1 MNVLFAVVLPIFALV
16 GAGWAARHFD
26 FLGAT
31 AASELNRFVV
41 YLGMPALLF
50 QIMANAKWHDL
61 DHPGFTAAFAVG
73 CAITFGL
80 TVYVRHRQSAHLA
93 DASLDGL
100 NGGYANVGFIGFPL
114 CVAAFGPESL
124 PLVTIA
130 SITTVSALFGVA
142 VLLVE
147 VGLQPRASILGI
159 IKKVAI
165 SLAKNPMLLAPT
177 LGLLYAVIAP
187 PLPEGPNRFLTLL
200 ASAASPCALVSL
212 GAFIAG
218 AKGQF
223 HWPKLSSLVGLK
235 LIGQPAITW
244 VAATYVF
251 NLTPAMTAIA
261 VVVAALPTGTGPYM
275 LANMYERDA
284 STTAG
289 SILISTVLSVGTI
302 AVLITLYTR

>member
-1 MNVLFAVVLPIFALV
+1 MNVLFSVVLPIFALV
-16 GAGWAARHFD
+16 GAGWAARHYE

-61 DHPGFTAAFAVG
+61 DHPGFTAAFALG

-80 TVYVRHRQSAHLA
+80 TVFIRHRQSTHLA

-114 CVAAFGPESL
+114 CMAAFGPDSL

-130 SITTVSALFGVA
+130 AIITVSVLFGVA

-147 VGLQPRASILGI
+147 VGLQPRANILSIV
-159 IKKVAI
+159 KKVAI
-165 SLAKNPMLLAPT
+165 SLAKNPMLLAPV
-177 LGLLYAVIAP
+177 LGILYALFAP
-187 PLPEGPNRFLTLL
+187 ALPQGPNRFLTLL

-218 AKGQF
+218 AKGEF

-244 VAATYVF
+244 LAATFLF
-251 NLTPAMTAIA
+251 NLTPAVTAIA
-261 VVVAALPTGTGPYM
+261 VVVSALPTGTGPYM

-289 SILISTVLSVGTI
+289 SILISTVLSIGTI
-302 AVLITLYTR
+302 AVLVTFFSP